1 MRSSASSFFFF
12 SLIILRLSG
21 ILLLFVL
28 LEKKSSKN
36 FIPFSPLDQ
45 FRVFV
50 FFLSLLGR
58 TTDQQQRREGEDAK
72 KDGTLPLSLV
82 FDENNNMEEV
92 FFVVVVVV
100 VVSLRERDLRLFA
113 RARGLKHSRA
123 LEKSPLCVF

>member
-1 MRSSASSFFFF
+1 MRSSASSFFFL

-21 ILLLFVL
+21 ILLLFVPL
-28 LEKKSSKN
+28 RKSRRPKIL
-36 FIPFSPLDQ
+36 FLFPPLGQ

-58 TTDQQQRREGEDAK
+58 TTDRREGEDAK

-92 FFVVVVVV
+92 FVVVVVVV
-100 VVSLRERDLRLFA
+100 VVSSRERDLRLFA
-113 RARGLKHSRA
+113 RARS
-123 LEKSPLCVF
+123 

>member
-1 MRSSASSFFFF
+1 M
-12 SLIILRLSG
+12 
-21 ILLLFVL
+21 
-28 LEKKSSKN
+28 
-36 FIPFSPLDQ
+36 
-45 FRVFV
+45 

-92 FFVVVVVV
+92 FVVVVVV

-113 RARGLKHSRA
+113 RARS
-123 LEKSPLCVF
+123 

>member
-1 MRSSASSFFFF
+1 M
-12 SLIILRLSG
+12 
-21 ILLLFVL
+21 
-28 LEKKSSKN
+28 
-36 FIPFSPLDQ
+36 
-45 FRVFV
+45 FV

-58 TTDQQQRREGEDAK
+58 TTGQQQRREGEDAK

-92 FFVVVVVV
+92 FVVVV

>member
-1 MRSSASSFFFF
+1 
-12 SLIILRLSG
+12 
-21 ILLLFVL
+21 
-28 LEKKSSKN
+28 
-36 FIPFSPLDQ
+36 
-45 FRVFV
+45 VFV

-100 VVSLRERDLRLFA
+100 VVSLREREIFVFL

>member
-1 MRSSASSFFFF
+1 M
-12 SLIILRLSG
+12 
-21 ILLLFVL
+21 
-28 LEKKSSKN
+28 
-36 FIPFSPLDQ
+36 
-45 FRVFV
+45 

-92 FFVVVVVV
+92 FFVVVVV
-100 VVSLRERDLRLFA
+100 SSREREIFVFL

-123 LEKSPLCVF
+123 LEKSPPCVF